1 VLGVRGLGT
10 TEDGFLTMKRMKM
23 HETGTQLRFWVFLS
37 TEDTERHGTE
47 QGLVAR
53 KALSRVLLGRDFKP

>member
-1 VLGVRGLGT
+1 MKH
-10 TEDGFLTMKRMKM
+10 MKR
-23 HETGTQLRFWVFLS
+23 HEIGPQLRFWGFLS

-53 KALSRVLLGRDFKP
+53 KALSQALSRVLLGMDFKP